1 MAARHVN
8 EKALFIARIFTL
20 TNGQVVHQ
28 KKKKLKSRVYL
39 LIGMIK
45 LDN

>member
-8 EKALFIARIFTL
+8 EKALFIGRIFTL

-28 KKKKLKSRVYL
+28 KKKLKSRVYL